1 MQSVQNTMK
10 KVKIIL
16 KITDFFKKEK
26 FELIRNIEL
35 KLLGNDIYIY
45 FKNKFWTSHQI

>member
-1 MQSVQNTMK
+1 MK
-10 KVKIIL
+10 KIKIIL

-26 FELIRNIEL
+26 SELLRNREL
-35 KLLGNDIYIY
+35 KLLGNDIYT